1 LRNSQ
6 RLANRLEGQ
15 LQGLQGSLDALLQGQ
30 VPITFTGYFGAG
42 LALAAALVLALVLAA
57 APAPALASTPLA
69 FSPGASAAAPELPV
83 VAALARA
90 FIVKDVWREWQEGF
104 AGRPAIRELEER

>member
-1 LRNSQ
+1 
-6 RLANRLEGQ
+6 
-15 LQGLQGSLDALLQGQ
+15 LQGSLDALLQGQ
-30 VPITFTGYFGAG
+30 VLITFTSYFSAR

-57 APAPALASTPLA
+57 ALALELASTPLA
-69 FSPGASAAAPELPV
+69 FSLGASAAALKLLII
-83 VAALARA
+83 AALARA